1 MSSRPH
7 PRLADT
13 NPLWP
18 RGWATCD
25 RCGFQVNLVKLR
37 WDTQYAGMQLINLRF
52 LVCEYC
58 VDVPQQQLRTLI
70 LPSDPP
76 GLLNA
81 RVEPYTID
89 ETDWRTVQDG
99 SIRETQDGSLR
110 VTQPS
115 QTEAETEDPDG

>member
-1 MSSRPH
+1 MGFRPH

-13 NPLWP
+13 NPDWP
-18 RGWATCD
+18 QGWGTCD
-25 RCGFQVNLVKLR
+25 RCGFQVNLVRLR
-37 WDTQYAGMQLINLRF
+37 WDRQFAGMQLINLRF

-70 LPSDPP
+70 LPADPP
-76 GLLNA
+76 GLQNA
-81 RVEPYTID
+81 RVEPYVID
-89 ETDWRTVQDG
+89 ETDWRTVSDG

-115 QTEAETEDPDG
+115 QTEAVTEDPDG

>member
-1 MSSRPH
+1 
-7 PRLADT
+7 
-13 NPLWP
+13 
-18 RGWATCD
+18 
-25 RCGFQVNLVKLR
+25 
-37 WDTQYAGMQLINLRF
+37 MQLINLRF